1 MTTIKD
7 LIRECLKETG
17 EAPENLDC
25 YYQTNHEHR
34 NAGLIVGP
42 APTLHRCNFEG
53 LPDDDFDAGFGGA
66 NGPAL
71 IAFTDK
77 YVYISSEYDG
87 AEGITAIPRH
97 RKHIGRLIPRV

>member
-7 LIRECLKETG
+7 LIRECLQGTG
-17 EAPENLDC
+17 EAPEALDC
-25 YYQTNHEHR
+25 YYQTNEQHR
-34 NAGLIVGP
+34 EAHWDDD
-42 APTLHRCNFEG
+42 AKPTLYRCNFDG

-77 YVYISSEYDG
+77 YIYISSEYDG